1 MEELLGE
8 FIAET
13 RETLEPLAGEI
24 VAWEADPS
32 DRARLDSIF
41 RFVHT
46 VKGSCGFLDL
56 PRLETLSHAA
66 ENALAEV
73 RSGDRAPDRKLV
85 NAVLAIIDRIG
96 EYVEAL
102 AAGETY
108 PEGGDDAL
116 ILALEDNEVLAPE
129 PAPAAIAHAQS
140 TPRPPARRSRTASHQ
155 ALLMRRRCPRRCGR
169 RRAR

>member
-8 FIAET
+8 FIAKT
-13 RETLEPLAGEI
+13 PKTPEPLAGEI

-56 PRLETLSHAA
+56 PRLERLSQAA
-66 ENALAEV
+66 ESALAEV
-73 RSGDRAPDRKLV
+73 RSGDRAADRKLV

-102 AAGETY
+102 AARQTY
-108 PEGGDDAL
+108 PEGGD
-116 ILALEDNEVLAPE
+116 
-129 PAPAAIAHAQS
+129 
-140 TPRPPARRSRTASHQ
+140 
-155 ALLMRRRCPRRCGR
+155 GGG
-169 RRAR
+169 

>member
-32 DRARLDSIF
+32 DRTRLDSIF

-56 PRLETLSHAA
+56 PRLERLSHAA
-66 ENALAEV
+66 ESALAEG
-73 RSGDRAPDRKLV
+73 RSGDRSADRKLV

-96 EYVEAL
+96 EQVEAL

-108 PEGGDDAL
+108 PDGGDDAL
-116 ILALEDNEVLAPE
+116 ILALEDNEVEVAE
-129 PAPAAIAHAQS
+129 PAAAVVAQ
-140 TPRPPARRSRTASHQ
+140 Q
-155 ALLMRRRCPRRCGR
+155 Q
-169 RRAR
+169 